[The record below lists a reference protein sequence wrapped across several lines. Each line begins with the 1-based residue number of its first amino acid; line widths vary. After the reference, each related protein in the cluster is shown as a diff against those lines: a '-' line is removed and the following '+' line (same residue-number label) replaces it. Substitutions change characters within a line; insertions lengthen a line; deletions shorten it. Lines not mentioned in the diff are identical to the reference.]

1 MMARSIVILLGVAA
15 ALTGCATTRFYDR
28 PCLAD
33 RAMAFD
39 QDRPVVYMRDKI
51 EAARLGS
58 FGGFGDST
66 AGGCGC
72 E

>member
-1 MMARSIVILLGVAA
+1 MTVRFVLMSLCAGSLLG
-15 ALTGCATTRFYDR
+15 GCATTRFYDR
-28 PCLAD
+28 ELLSD

>member
-1 MMARSIVILLGVAA
+1 MAVRAALVLLGVGSM
-15 ALTGCATTRFYDR
+15 LGGCATTRFYDR

-33 RAMAFD
+33 RAAAFD

-58 FGGFGDST
+58 LGGFGDST